1 MDRDTPRSFTP
12 LTCRTSKMDSSNMA
26 DTNNSNL
33 NNKLIINELLCYLTC
48 KFSKLS
54 IGTLKCVITDFY
66 TPEDISNAKEILV
79 VSVDS
84 LQNEKWQKPAKRKQS
99 DNKARIEVDDIIGIY
114 TFLDENLL
122 LNKLPGFV
130 VANVDN
136 VPSTR
141 VEEGDI
147 RCVLNKLKIVEEKI
161 DSIATPLL
169 QINNNLDTTD
179 TTREMNQMKGGRS
192 TTSGRSWAE
201 VAQFR
206 SDVID
211 DTMQA
216 TASDTD
222 DNRSAPDKDFTVK
235 VNKKRRFVQSPQ
247 SKPAAQPAKPKTII
261 GSNAGSS
268 LKAAKELRKKRIFC
282 VSNVCS
288 KTTSDELKNMLT
300 ENNIRVNN
308 IFAAKSK
315 SPDSVSFRVNIDAED
330 ISKFVDEALW
340 PSYIIVREWVF
351 RENAEKKA

>member
-1 MDRDTPRSFTP
+1 
-12 LTCRTSKMDSSNMA
+12 MDSSNMA
-26 DTNNSNL
+26 DTNNSNF

-54 IGTLKCVITDFY
+54 LGTLKCVITDFY

-141 VEEGDI
+141 VEEGDL
-147 RCVLNKLKIVEEKI
+147 RCVLNKLKNVEDKI
-161 DSIATPLL
+161 DNIATPLL
-169 QINNNLDTTD
+169 QINSKILDTTD
-179 TTREMNQMKGGRS
+179 TNREMNQKNVGRS
-192 TTSGRSWAE
+192 ATSGRSWAE
-201 VAQFR
+201 AAQFR
-206 SDVID
+206 SDAID

-222 DNRSAPDKDFTVK
+222 DYPSAPDKDFTVK

-247 SKPAAQPAKPKTII
+247 SKPAAQPVKPKTII

-268 LKAAKELRKKRIFC
+268 LKAAKEQRKKRIFC

-288 KTTSDELKNMLT
+288 KTTSEELKNMLT

-308 IFAAKSK
+308 IFTAKSK
-315 SPDSVSFRVNIDAED
+315 SEDSVSFRVNIDADD

-351 RENAEKKA
+351 RESAEKKA